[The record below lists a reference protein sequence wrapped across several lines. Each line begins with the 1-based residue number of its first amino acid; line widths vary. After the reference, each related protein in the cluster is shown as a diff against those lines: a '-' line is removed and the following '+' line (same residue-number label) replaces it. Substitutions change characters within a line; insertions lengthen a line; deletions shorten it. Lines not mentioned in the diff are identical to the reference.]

1 MAKTDFK
8 SVDEYIATFPPDV
21 RRTLTTVR
29 QTIRKAVP
37 DAEEVISYQL
47 PAYKLGGSFVLYF
60 GGFKEHFSLSCPPP
74 FTVFDAF
81 EKELGP
87 YGVSKS
93 AIRIPL
99 AQPVPTRL
107 IADIAKFRANEALA
121 RAKTKKAT
129 KKK

>member
-8 SVDEYIATFPPDV
+8 TVDEYIDTFPPDV

-47 PAYKLGGSFVLYF
+47 PAYKLGGNFVVYF

-74 FTVFDAF
+74 FTVFEAF
-81 EKELGP
+81 GKELAP

-93 AIRIPL
+93 AIRFPL
-99 AQPVPTRL
+99 AEPVPTRL
-107 IADIAKFRANEALA
+107 IADIARFRANEALA
-121 RAKTKKAT
+121 RAKTRKAPKK
-129 KKK
+129 